1 MTGKEATVPDDH
13 RPYPRRF
20 ALVGIALAIGVLGCS
35 SSQADSDA
43 GWQTLEVTATSFTLA
58 EEETK
63 QGNIGLTAFGDQL
76 EPGDKAIAVSRDLIR
91 LGLTHGTKVRVEG
104 LPGTYTVQDKMHR
117 RWRNKIDI
125 LFKKRKRALEWGRK
139 NIEIQ
144 YQVADAG

>member
-1 MTGKEATVPDDH
+1 MEDSMTVRLSPS
-13 RPYPRRF
+13 PRRLWF
-20 ALVGIALAIGVLGCS
+20 VGVVLVIGVMGCTS
-35 SSQADSDA
+35 GEADSA
-43 GWQTLEVTATSFTLA
+43 VTWETLEVTATSFTLA

-63 QGNIGLTAFGDQL
+63 RGNIGLTAFGDQL

-125 LFKKRKRALEWGRK
+125 LFTKRKRALEWGRK
-139 NIEIQ
+139 KIEIQ
-144 YQVADAG
+144 YQVADAR

>member
-1 MTGKEATVPDDH
+1 MTVRLSPSLR
-13 RPYPRRF
+13 RPWL
-20 ALVGIALAIGVLGCS
+20 AGVVLAIGVMGCTS
-35 SSQADSDA
+35 GEADSA
-43 GWQTLEVTATSFTLA
+43 VTWETLEVTATSFTLA

-63 QGNIGLTAFGDQL
+63 RGNIGLTAFGDQL

-125 LFKKRKRALEWGRK
+125 LFTKRKRALEWGRK

>member
-1 MTGKEATVPDDH
+1 MTVRLSPSLR
-13 RPYPRRF
+13 RPWV
-20 ALVGIALAIGVLGCS
+20 AGVVLAIGVMGCTS
-35 SSQADSDA
+35 GEADSA
-43 GWQTLEVTATSFTLA
+43 VTWETLEVTATSFTLA

-63 QGNIGLTAFGDQL
+63 RGNIGLTAFGDQL

-125 LFKKRKRALEWGRK
+125 LFTKRKRALEWGRK

>member
-1 MTGKEATVPDDH
+1 MTDMLL
-13 RPYPRRF
+13 RYPRRSWL
-20 ALVGIALAIGVLGCS
+20 AGLVLAIGAMGCS
-35 SSQADSDA
+35 SSEADSA
-43 GWQTLEVTATSFTLA
+43 TSWETLEVTATSFTLA

-63 QGNIGLTAFGDQL
+63 RGNIGLTAFGEQL

-104 LPGTYTVQDKMHR
+104 LPGVYTVQDKMHR

-125 LFKKRKRALEWGRK
+125 FFSKRKRALEWGRK